1 MNATEARYIS
11 GQANLDSI
19 IEEAISAAA
28 REGKTCID
36 LVGLASRYPTYSEEI
51 DAAKEKLRAA
61 GFYITTELPAQ
72 ENTQGQLIISWKN

>member
-36 LVGLASRYPTYSEEI
+36 LVGLASRYPT
-51 DAAKEKLRAA
+51 
-61 GFYITTELPAQ
+61 
-72 ENTQGQLIISWKN
+72 